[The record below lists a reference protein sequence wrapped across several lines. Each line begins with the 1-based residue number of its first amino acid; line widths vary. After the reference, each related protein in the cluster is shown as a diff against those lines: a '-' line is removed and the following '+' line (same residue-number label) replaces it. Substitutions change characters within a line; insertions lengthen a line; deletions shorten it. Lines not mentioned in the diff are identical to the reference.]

1 MDPQSKWAV
10 IFARSR
16 KRKLLP
22 LDVENCSPIALRN
35 IILDVSTPD
44 TILERIAQVYFE
56 DENIL
61 RDLVRCPNLSETTLT
76 FIVLVGSDEIKSFIA
91 GTRVMDLVVAET
103 AVAAPGAGADV
114 KGRETGGKKKL
125 NVLQVLQT
133 MTIPQKIKLAVSG
146 AKDARSLL
154 IRESS
159 KMVSLAVLENPRIT
173 IGEVEFFSKS
183 TNLSEDV
190 MRKIGSNSEW
200 SKRYAV
206 ASNLVSNPK
215 TPVGISLG
223 FVNKLTDHDLS
234 MLEKSRN
241 VPAAVRTAARGYLA
255 KKKLGKG

>member
-1 MDPQSKWAV
+1 MDPQSKWAL
-10 IFARSR
+10 IFARFR

-22 LDVENCSPIALRN
+22 LDLENCSPIALRN
-35 IILDVSTPD
+35 IILDVHTPD

-56 DENIL
+56 DEDIL

-76 FIVLVGSDEIKSFIA
+76 FIILVGSDEIKNFIA
-91 GTRVMDLVVAET
+91 GTRVMDLVLAET
-103 AVAAPGAGADV
+103 AVAPPGTDADV
-114 KGRETGGKKKL
+114 KGREAGRKKKL
-125 NVLQVLQT
+125 NVQQVLQT
-133 MTIPQKIKLAVSG
+133 MTIPQKIKLALSG
-146 AKDARSLL
+146 AKDARTLL

-200 SKRYAV
+200 SKRYAI
-206 ASNLVSNPK
+206 ASNLASNPK

-223 FVNKLTDHDLS
+223 FVNKLTDHDLG

-241 VPAAVRTAARGYLA
+241 VPSAVRTAARGHLA

>member
-1 MDPQSKWAV
+1 MDAQSKWAV
-10 IFARSR
+10 ILARSR

-22 LDVENCSPIALRN
+22 LDVEHCSPIALRN
-35 IILDVSTPD
+35 IILDVRTPD
-44 TILERIAQVYFE
+44 AILERIAQAYFE
-56 DENIL
+56 DEDIL

-76 FIVLVGSDEIKSFIA
+76 FIVLVGSDETKNFIA

-103 AVAAPGAGADV
+103 AVAAPGTSADV
-114 KGRETGGKKKL
+114 KGREAGGKKKL
-125 NVLQVLQT
+125 NVQQVLQT
-133 MTIPQKIKLAVSG
+133 MTIPQKIKLALSG
-146 AKDARSLL
+146 AKDARTLL

-173 IGEVEFFSKS
+173 MGEVEFFAKS

-200 SKRYAV
+200 SKRYAI

-234 MLEKSRN
+234 LLEKSRN
-241 VPAAVRTAARGYLA
+241 VPAAVRTAARGHLA